1 MCGRGPVRVRCGRA
15 DLSDRPDRST
25 TQPVGALAAGV
36 GAVHAG
42 TTRAVR
48 AVARGPADRTRPFRN
63 DGAPLW
69 TQIDRID
76 GLPCPLTTNSD
87 APHRSGL
94 RSADREV
101 HNHAMNVREG
111 CDSAKVL
118 IGSRRVAADTH
129 VRDSRASIRPSRI
142 VSRDCGGVGGCVS
155 SARRVQR
162 RGIEALDAPPARP
175 ESSHLVVGVCRGW
188 VVGGCGVGSS
198 DSVAGRSRRE
208 TIRDGRGDCR
218 RRETIRDS
226 RPRLPAPAYRETIR
240 DGRRPVTTRAPRDD
254 S

>member
-1 MCGRGPVRVRCGRA
+1 MCGRGPVRVRCAGRA

-48 AVARGPADRTRPFRN
+48 AVARGPADRTRPFGN

-76 GLPCPLTTNSD
+76 GQPCPLTANSD
-87 APHRSGL
+87 APDRSGL
-94 RSADREV
+94 RSADREI

-162 RGIEALDAPPARP
+162 QGVRGPRCPARP
-175 ESSHLVVGVCRGW
+175 SRIVSL
-188 VVGGCGVGSS
+188 GCGVSGVGVVESGGGLVCRVRLRADRAVRRFVTAAS
-198 DSVAGRSRRE
+198 DHAA
-208 TIRDGRGDCR
+208 
-218 RRETIRDS
+218 
-226 RPRLPAPAYRETIR
+226 L
-240 DGRRPVTTRAPRDD
+240 PRDD